1 MIDEISLVNESR
13 IKGGVYSEY
22 EVKWLALINNIMKT
36 IQLIVILLVIAF
48 IIVVLLVGSG
58 MLFGKAT
65 AQVDLQKE
73 MLIAEFHVL
82 SNIPNL
88 FETMA

>member
-1 MIDEISLVNESR
+1 MSLVNESR

-22 EVKWLALINNIMKT
+22 EVKWLALISNIMKT

-48 IIVVLLVGSG
+48 IIVVFLVGSG

-65 AQVDLQKE
+65 AQVDLHKE

>member
-1 MIDEISLVNESR
+1 MSLVNESR

-22 EVKWLALINNIMKT
+22 
-36 IQLIVILLVIAF
+36 
-48 IIVVLLVGSG
+48 VVFLVGTG
-58 MLFGKAT
+58 MLFGKAVGT
-65 AQVDLQKE
+65 VVLHKE

>member
-1 MIDEISLVNESR
+1 MVSIDKQHHE
-13 IKGGVYSEY
+13 
-22 EVKWLALINNIMKT
+22 NNSIDSD
-36 IQLIVILLVIAF
+36 LLMIAF
-48 IIVVLLVGSG
+48 IIVVFLVGSG

-88 FETMA
+88 FETRA

>member
-1 MIDEISLVNESR
+1 M
-13 IKGGVYSEY
+13 
-22 EVKWLALINNIMKT
+22 
-36 IQLIVILLVIAF
+36 IAF
-48 IIVVLLVGSG
+48 IIVVFLVGSG